1 MDYVLPPKLFTAR
14 VMEERREKKR
24 LLTVAKKTSLQ
35 ILPSTKY
42 NRLHLTFNNLCLQTI
57 KVILCFRF
65 LPVCHLYAS
74 SSLAHC
80 FFFLTVFSATYV
92 MSRFHVFLLFADCIF
107 FRHGRS
113 IHFSPACC
121 TICTFP
127 CVWYLSLVWSE
138 FCDCCVKTLPRLS
151 LEITIGF
158 LFWFL
163 FNFFQRFKDDPSVEL
178 ASNGQRSAHDQFKI
192 CGWCLEDRTN

>member
-24 LLTVAKKTSLQ
+24 LLIVAKKTSLQ
-35 ILPSTKY
+35 ILPSTKH
-42 NRLHLTFNNLCLQTI
+42 NCAHLTFINLCLQTI
-57 KVILCFRF
+57 KTFFVFDFYPSAICMR
-65 LPVCHLYAS
+65 PQVWHIV
-74 SSLAHC
+74 
-80 FFFLTVFSATYV
+80 FFLTVFSATYV
-92 MSRFHVFLLFADCIF
+92 MSRFHVFPLFADCIF

-138 FCDCCVKTLPRLS
+138 FCDCCVKTLPRSS